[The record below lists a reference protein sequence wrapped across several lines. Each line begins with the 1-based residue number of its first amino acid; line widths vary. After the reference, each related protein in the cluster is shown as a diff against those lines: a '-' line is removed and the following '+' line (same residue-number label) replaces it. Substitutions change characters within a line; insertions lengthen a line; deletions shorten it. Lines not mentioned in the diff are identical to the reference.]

1 MRILITGGTG
11 FLGRAT
17 VLALTGAGHQVRAIV
32 RDPVRAATALA
43 AAGPGIEIV
52 GGDPGDPVA
61 ITSAMTG
68 MDAVVHGAATYSYDR
83 GAGAILSAN
92 AALARTVLAAAGDAG
107 VGRVVD
113 VSSLIVFSLTVETV
127 DETTPLTKPGEIGWS
142 DPYLR
147 SKVEAELVG
156 RELEAAGLP
165 RITVHPG
172 TIIGPDDA
180 GPGVS
185 GQILTVLLRGGMI
198 PDARG
203 PWVDVR
209 DCGRAIALALDA
221 PVGSRFC
228 LTSGVETYRDT
239 AALLDEVTGR
249 RPRRFFVSAS
259 TTRRLARLND
269 LAGGRLGALP
279 ESGSLDFMLSS
290 ARSVDASR
298 SERVLGLA
306 YRPLR
311 ETVADTIRWW
321 AANGT
326 IPAKAAGRLAT
337 SASPATGSPA

>member
-17 VLALTGAGHQVRAIV
+17 VQALTGAGHQVRAIV
-32 RDPVRAATALA
+32 RDPVRAAPALA
-43 AAGPGIEIV
+43 AAGPGVEILT
-52 GGDPGDPVA
+52 GDPGDPA
-61 ITSAMTG
+61 SIGPAMAG
-68 MDAVVHGAATYSYDR
+68 MDAVVHGAATFSYDR
-83 GAGAILSAN
+83 DAGSVLSTN
-92 AALARTVLAAAGDAG
+92 AALARTVLAAAGHAG

-113 VSSLIVFSLTVETV
+113 VSSLIVFSLAFETV
-127 DETTPLTKPGEIGWS
+127 DEGTPLTQAGEIGWS

-147 SKVEAELVG
+147 SKVEAEFVG

-180 GPGVS
+180 GPGPS
-185 GQILTVLLRGGMI
+185 GQLLTVLLRGGTI
-198 PDARG
+198 PDARA

-209 DCGRAIALALDA
+209 DCARAIALALDA

-228 LTSGVETYRDT
+228 LTSGVATHRDT
-239 AALLDEVTGR
+239 AALLDEVTGC
-249 RPRRFFVSAS
+249 RPRRFFTSDS

-290 ARSVDASR
+290 ARSVDVSR
-298 SERVLGLA
+298 SERALGLA

-311 ETVADTIRWW
+311 ETVADAVRWW

-326 IPAKAAGRLAT
+326 IPAKAAGRLAI
-337 SASPATGSPA
+337 AAGPAGSPA